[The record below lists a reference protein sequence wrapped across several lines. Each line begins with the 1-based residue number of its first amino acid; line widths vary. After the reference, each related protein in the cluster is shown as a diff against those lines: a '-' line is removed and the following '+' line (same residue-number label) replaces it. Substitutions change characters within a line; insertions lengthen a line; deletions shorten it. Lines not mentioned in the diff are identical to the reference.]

1 VGSGHY
7 ALCVRRLIELR
18 RIKLKR
24 IKVVISVIFLVGFV
38 AALAG
43 KSLGYPPMLAKA
55 KKFGAKDCTFCHVDP
70 EGGPPWNERGQ
81 WLIKE
86 KERRGAE
93 TVDVEWLANYKPG
106 GTETQKPSDAA
117 KPAEAA
123 KPTVKAGKPDPRTY
137 DDYVGEYEA
146 PIGIL
151 VITHEGDKLF
161 GQPKGESKEE
171 LVPQDDGSFSV
182 TNVNAVVKFAR
193 DDKGKVIEVTVLLNG
208 QEMKGKKI
216 K

>member
-1 VGSGHY
+1 
-7 ALCVRRLIELR
+7 LR
-18 RIKLKR
+18 RIKIAVSL
-24 IKVVISVIFLVGFV
+24 IFIAAIV

-43 KSLGYPPMLAKA
+43 QTLGYPPLLVKA
-55 KKFGAKDCTFCHVDP
+55 KKFGAKDCTFCHLDP

-93 TVDVEWLANYKPG
+93 TVDVEWLADYKPG
-106 GTETQKPSDAA
+106 KGEAQKPADAA
-117 KPAEAA
+117 KPPDVTKAPDAA
-123 KPTVKAGKPDPRTY
+123 KADDKKPSTPTALAGKADPKTF

-161 GQPKGESKEE
+161 GQPKDDSKEE
-171 LVPQDDGSFSV
+171 LKPEDDGSFTV
-182 TNVNAVVKFAR
+182 TNVNAKVKFVR
-193 DDKGKVIEVTVLLNG
+193 DEKGKVIEIVVNLNN

>member
-1 VGSGHY
+1 MLSVLV
-7 ALCVRRLIELR
+7 ADRLR

-24 IKVVISVIFLVGFV
+24 IKIVISAIFLVGII

-43 KSLGYPPMLAKA
+43 KSLGYPPLLAKA

-86 KERRGAE
+86 KERRGVE
-93 TVDVEWLANYKPG
+93 TVDVEWLANYKPS
-106 GTETQKPSDAA
+106 GTDAQKSSDAA
-117 KPAEAA
+117 KPADSKTAA
-123 KPTVKAGKPDPRTY
+123 KAGKPDPKTY

-171 LVPQDDGSFSV
+171 LQPQDDGSFSV
-182 TNVNAVVKFAR
+182 TNVNAVVKFTR
-193 DDKGKVIEVTVLLNG
+193 DDKGKVVEVSVTVNG
-208 QEMKGKKI
+208 ETMTGKKI

>member
-1 VGSGHY
+1 MLSMLV
-7 ALCVRRLIELR
+7 ADRLR

-24 IKVVISVIFLVGFV
+24 VKIVISAVFLVGV
-38 AALAG
+38 IAALAG
-43 KSLGYPPMLAKA
+43 KSLGYPPLLAKA

-86 KERRGAE
+86 KERRGVD
-93 TVDVEWLANYKPG
+93 TVDVEWLANYKPSG
-106 GTETQKPSDAA
+106 AETQKSSDTA
-117 KPAEAA
+117 KQADGPKA
-123 KPTVKAGKPDPRTY
+123 TTKAGKPDPKTY

-182 TNVNAVVKFAR
+182 TNVNAVVRFAR
-193 DDKGKVIEVTVLLNG
+193 DDKGKVVEVSVTVNG
-208 QEMKGKKI
+208 ESMKGKKI

>member
-1 VGSGHY
+1 M
-7 ALCVRRLIELR
+7 R
-18 RIKLKR
+18 RIK
-24 IKVVISVIFLVGFV
+24 IAISVIFLAGIV

-43 KSLGYPPMLAKA
+43 QTFGYPPLLVKA

-86 KERRGAE
+86 KERRAAD

-106 GTETQKPSDAA
+106 LTDAQKPADAA
-117 KPAEAA
+117 KQDDKKPSTPPA
-123 KPTVKAGKPDPRTY
+123 KAGKPDPKTF
-137 DDYVGEYEA
+137 DDYVGEYEL

-151 VITHEGDKLF
+151 VLTHEGDKLF
-161 GQPKGESKEE
+161 GQPKGDSREE
-171 LVPQDDGSFSV
+171 LQPQEDGSFQV
-182 TNVNAVVKFAR
+182 TNVNAKVRFNR
-193 DDKGKVIEVTVLLNG
+193 DEKGKVVEIVVNLND